1 MCLLLG
7 HRKPKWTVYEIGNAD
22 LHEVYFGIAMNP
34 CHVLRQHRQRRV
46 SETAHWDFAKH
57 RIRLVV
63 LRSGLG
69 KAMAFATATGLQ
81 QVRYP
86 GFRVR
91 RAAPLPQR
99 MTTGP

>member
-7 HRKPKWTVYEIGNAD
+7 HRKPKWTVYEVSNAD
-22 LHEVYFGIAMNP
+22 LREIYFGIAMNP
-34 CHVLRQHRQRRV
+34 THALRQHRQHRV
-46 SETAHWDFAKH
+46 PETAHWDFARH

-63 LRSGLG
+63 LRAGLDRT
-69 KAMAFATATGLQ
+69 TAGGTAAGLQ

-91 RAAPLPQR
+91 RSCPLDRR
-99 MTTGP
+99 MTAGP